1 MATIPLINKH
11 RLEGDS
17 RQWIFQ
23 KKMINDK
30 KGNEQWRNIGYYG
43 TLSGALNG
51 SYAYFVR
58 KSDADTIENFNA
70 ESKRIFKELAAAL
83 SPTIEI
89 NTGEF

>member
-1 MATIPLINKH
+1 MATIPLIKKH
-11 RLEGDS
+11 RLKGDS

-30 KGNEQWRNIGYYG
+30 DGNDQWWNIGYYG

-58 KSDADTIENFNA
+58 KSDADTIESFNA

-89 NTGEF
+89 NKGEF